1 MEETTQFVREAP
13 EIEAYKLGLLE
24 SAKKEADRAFDLP
37 QYQRA
42 GMSPDQLD
50 ALATGRAGI
59 GAFQPFIN
67 QGAAALDLGQAYG
80 GQGYKAFLNADEVAR
95 SMSQYAN
102 AAGAGLGA
110 LGQGVT
116 AYTGAAQGY
125 DPTSVSAY
133 MNPYQQSVIDEA
145 MKQID
150 RQGQLQQQGLNAQ
163 AVRSGAFGGSR
174 EGIQRQELNRNLAE
188 TKNAAILSALQQGYG
203 AAQAQAQQAF
213 EQQQQRQLQQ
223 GQGLQNAAAQ
233 YANIAGVQSN
243 ILGSQAGLQQGL
255 GQGIGALG
263 TQMGNMGIQQ
273 AALGAQQQQL
283 GQSDVNFLYNLGQT
297 QQADLQS
304 QYDAARANAMQKEMQ
319 TRQNLAFLSDIYK
332 GAPSTQMAVTQQ
344 TQPTPSPFQ
353 QIAGLATGTI
363 GTAAAARSAGI
374 V

>member
-1 MEETTQFVREAP
+1 MEETTQYVREAP
-13 EIEAYKLGLLE
+13 EIEAIKVGLLQ
-24 SAKKEADRAFDLP
+24 SAKAEADRKFSLP

-59 GAFQPFIN
+59 GAFQSYLN
-67 QGAAALDLGQAYG
+67 QGAAALDMGQAYG
-80 GQGYKAFLNADEVAR
+80 GQGYKSFLNADEAAR
-95 SMSQYAN
+95 AMGQYAG

-133 MNPYQQSVIDEA
+133 MNPYQQQVIDEA
-145 MKQID
+145 VKQID
-150 RQGQLQQQGLNAQ
+150 RQGDIQQQALNTQ
-163 AVRSGAFGGSR
+163 AVRAGAFGGSR
-174 EGIQRQELNRNLAE
+174 EGIQREELNRNLAE
-188 TKNAAILSALQQGYG
+188 TKNAAIFGALQQGYG

-213 EQQQQRQLQQ
+213 EQQQLRQLQQ
-223 GQGLQNAAAQ
+223 AQGLQNAASQ
-233 YANIAGVQSN
+233 YANIAGVQAN
-243 ILGSQAGLQQGL
+243 ILGSQAGLQQGVA
-255 GQGIGALG
+255 QGIGALG
-263 TQMGNMGIQQ
+263 TQMGNMGVQQ
-273 AALGAQQQQL
+273 AALGAQQQAL
-283 GQSDVNFLYNLGQT
+283 GQQDVNFLYNLGQS

-304 QYDAARANAMQKEMQ
+304 QYDVTRANALQNEMQ

-353 QIAGLATGTI
+353 QLAGVGTGI
-363 GTAAAARSAGI
+363 LGTAAAAKTAGL